1 MKPIIYLAHISADK
15 NRQQTLIEHSYAV
28 KSICEEKGRKIALPA
43 LAGLTGLLHD
53 TGKYSAIFQTYLLNG
68 GVRGSVKHSFVGA
81 QLLDI
86 IMNEIP
92 QIKQWRAMPPLLL
105 FNETISNAILA
116 HHSALKDMRRPD
128 STSLYL
134 SNKRLTESYVDF
146 EVIYQAFLK
155 DIQRTESLKSTKE
168 AKKWLHTYVLKAI
181 KEFLSEAFNKV
192 TIGLNNP
199 LRIYAYIPFLTK
211 TLYSMLIDA
220 DRTDTALFMNNQTY
234 QKVDYQVQLV
244 QFKETLESHLTKF
257 KGKSDSLLT
266 EQQIEINRLRQ
277 KMSDE
282 CQSKGKWPTGIYQL
296 PIPTGG
302 GKTFSGIRFALEHA
316 IEHKKDRIIYVVP
329 YTSIVE
335 QNAAVIREAF
345 GDSDLVFE
353 HHSNIMHPLF
363 EDNEDQVTYQIK
375 RASNEQTWEMPI
387 IFTTAVQLLNTIFK
401 NKSKDN
407 RRLHNLMNSV
417 IIVDEI
423 QSLPQHTIHLFNE
436 AANFLAYL
444 GQTTVILCTATQ
456 PNLDKLIHP
465 IEHLSEKEDERS
477 LVQLTPTE
485 RALFDRAIVNFEVDP
500 IGWNTEEIAQH
511 ILNNVSSDESA
522 LLILNTKSS
531 VEKLYERLINLKEP
545 TTIYYLTTNLCAIHR
560 QEILEQ
566 IRADL
571 NDQKPIICVSTSLIE
586 AGVDISF
593 SVVYR
598 ALTGLDSIAQAIG
611 RCNRNG
617 ELVNK
622 GRVYVFKHAEER
634 DGFDPYTKNRKQ
646 STQIIL
652 KQFDETELLNE
663 AAMQM
668 YFQHALYEISDM
680 VSTPYG
686 KKSLYELLFPKTDK
700 YTLNPAKKELAHFT
714 MYDVFDSAFKVIDSE
729 TLGILVPY
737 KVSHE
742 ELIAMNYSQKQRY
755 SINVYEQ
762 TFEKLKEKNAFFIH
776 QEGDEEIYLLKLE
789 YYDDKYGLILD

>member
-1 MKPIIYLAHISADK
+1 MYLAHISTDK
-15 NRQQTLIEHSYAV
+15 KRQQTLIEHSYAV
-28 KSICEEKGRKIALPA
+28 KAICEEKGQKLSLPT

-53 TGKYSAIFQTYLLNG
+53 TGKYSDTFQMYLLNG
-68 GVRGSVKHSFVGA
+68 GVRGSIKHSFVGA

-86 IMNEIP
+86 IMNEISL
-92 QIKQWRAMPPLLL
+92 IENWRDNNALLL

-116 HHSALKDMRRPD
+116 HHSALKDMRKPD

-134 SNKRLTESYVDF
+134 SNKRLTESYVDLDA
-146 EVIYQAFLK
+146 IYHAFLK
-155 DIQRTESLKSTKE
+155 DIQQNESLNSFEE
-168 AKKWLHTYVLKAI
+168 AKKWLHAYVSKALM
-181 KEFLSEAFNKV
+181 EFLAEVFNKI
-192 TIGLNNP
+192 TELLKNP
-199 LRIYAYIPFLTK
+199 SRIYAYIPFLTK
-211 TLYSMLIDA
+211 TLYSILIDA
-220 DRTDTALFMNNQTY
+220 DRTDTALFMDNQTY
-234 QKVDYQVQLV
+234 QKIDYQVQLE
-244 QFKETLESHLTKF
+244 QFRETLESYLAKF
-257 KGKSDSLLT
+257 KGTSDSLLT

-282 CQSKGKWPTGIYQL
+282 CQAKGKWATGIYQL

-316 IEHKKDRIIYVVP
+316 VEHKKDRIIYVVP

-335 QNAAVIREAF
+335 QNAAVIREAL

-363 EDNEDQVTYQIK
+363 EDNEDQVTYQLK

-436 AANFLAYL
+436 AANFLTYI
-444 GQTTVILCTATQ
+444 GKTTVILCTATQ
-456 PNLDKLIHP
+456 PNLDELKHP
-465 IEHLSEKEDERS
+465 IEHLSKKADKRS
-477 LVQLTPTE
+477 LVNLTETE
-485 RALFDRAIVNFEVDP
+485 RALFDRATVKFEVDP
-500 IGWNTEEIAQH
+500 VGWTTEEIAQH
-511 ILNNVSSDESA
+511 LLDNVHDNESA
-522 LLILNTKSS
+522 LLILNTKAG
-531 VEKLYERLINLKEP
+531 VEKLYERLITLKDP
-545 TTIYYLTTNLCAIHR
+545 TTVYYLTTNLCAIHR

-566 IRADL
+566 IREDL
-571 NDQKPIICVSTSLIE
+571 KAQKPIICISTSLIE

-598 ALTGLDSIAQAIG
+598 ALTGLDSIKQAIG

-622 GRVYVFKHAEER
+622 GRVYIFKHAEER
-634 DGFDPYTKNRKQ
+634 TGFDVYTTHRKN
-646 STQIIL
+646 STLNVL
-652 KQFDETELLNE
+652 KLFNENEILNE
-663 AAMQM
+663 PAMQM

-686 KKSLYELLFPKTDK
+686 KKSLYALLFPKRDRYSLK
-700 YTLNPAKKELAHFT
+700 KDIKELAHFAL
-714 MYDVFDSAFKVIDSE
+714 YDVFDSAFKVIDSE
-729 TLGILVPY
+729 TVGILVPY

-755 SINVYEQ
+755 SINVYDQ
-762 TFEKLKEKNAFFIH
+762 TFEKLKEKNALVIH
-776 QEGDEEIYLLKLE
+776 QEGDEEIYLLKAE
-789 YYDDKYGLILD
+789 FYDNKYGLIVK